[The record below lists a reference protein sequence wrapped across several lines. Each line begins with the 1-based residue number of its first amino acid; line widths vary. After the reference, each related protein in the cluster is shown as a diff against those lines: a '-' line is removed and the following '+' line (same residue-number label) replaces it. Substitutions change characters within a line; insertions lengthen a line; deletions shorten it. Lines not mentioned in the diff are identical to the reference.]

1 MERNRRH
8 ALRTRW
14 IALALAAALVGALGG
29 AILAPEPTGAVSKDM
44 IQLQE
49 QVSQLL
55 QGQRD
60 IRSAIDTN
68 NATLRTLVQQSLDA
82 TNQLSA
88 QMGLLQKNVQEATA
102 NSGSRID
109 TMSTQTQ
116 GLSDNLQDIQARVA
130 KLSQQMNDVQGL
142 LQSIDGKISGG
153 ASVTPSANSSG
164 PAPNNTPVSQGAPPP
179 SAADSSAPSQM
190 SSASSDTLYQNALR
204 DFSTGKYDLARQE
217 FSDFIKNF
225 PTNDLSSNA
234 QFYLGEIS
242 YQQGNYQDALAQYEI
257 VMSNYPKSF
266 KLAAAMLKKAFAE
279 LELGM
284 KSSGIRDLR
293 ELVRRFP
300 GSDEARRAQAKLK
313 ELGVS
318 TTPRPAASH

>member
-1 MERNRRH
+1 
-8 ALRTRW
+8 LRTRW
-14 IALALAAALVGALGG
+14 IVLALAAVLVGALGG
-29 AILAPEPTGAVSKDM
+29 AMLAPRSTGAVSKDM

-82 TNQLSA
+82 TNQLNS
-88 QMGLLQKNVQEATA
+88 QMGLLQRNVQEATA

-142 LQSIDGKISGG
+142 LQSIDGKVSGG
-153 ASVTPSANSSG
+153 VSSTQSATSSG
-164 PAPNNTPVSQGAPPP
+164 PPTGYSAANQP
-179 SAADSSAPSQM
+179 SAQAP
-190 SSASSDTLYQNALR
+190 AGDNPTPLPTVSSDTLYQNALR

-217 FSDFIKNF
+217 FSDYLRNF
-225 PTNDLSSNA
+225 PTNELASNA

-242 YQQGNYQDALAQYEI
+242 YAQGNYQDALAQYEI

-266 KLAAAMLKKAFAE
+266 KLAAAMLKKSFAE

-293 ELVRRFP
+293 ELIRRFP
-300 GSDEARRAQAKLK
+300 GSDESRRAQAKLK

-318 TTPRPAASH
+318 TAPRAPAPR

>member
-1 MERNRRH
+1 M
-8 ALRTRW
+8 RTPW
-14 IALALAAALVGALGG
+14 IALALAAVLAGALGG
-29 AILAPEPTGAVSKDM
+29 AMLAPKPTGAVSKDM

-82 TNQLSA
+82 TNQLNS

-102 NSGSRID
+102 NSSSRID

-142 LQSIDGKISGG
+142 LQSIDGRISGG
-153 ASVTPSANSSG
+153 APITPSANSSG
-164 PAPNNTPVSQGAPPP
+164 PAPNYAPANQAAPPP
-179 SAADSSAPSQM
+179 PAGDNSAPSTM
-190 SSASSDTLYQNALR
+190 SSVSSDTLYQNALR

-217 FSDFIKNF
+217 FSDFIRTF
-225 PTNDLSSNA
+225 PTNELSSNA

-318 TTPRPAASH
+318 ATPRPAASH

>member
-1 MERNRRH
+1 M
-8 ALRTRW
+8 RTRW
-14 IALALAAALVGALGG
+14 IVLALAAVLVGALGG
-29 AILAPEPTGAVSKDM
+29 AMLAPRPTGAVSKDM

-82 TNQLSA
+82 TNQLGA
-88 QMGLLQKNVQEATA
+88 QMGLLQKNMQEATA
-102 NSGSRID
+102 SSGSRID

-153 ASVTPSANSSG
+153 VPTTPSANSSS
-164 PAPNNTPVSQGAPPP
+164 PAPNYPPANQGAPPP
-179 SAADSSAPSQM
+179 SAAGDNSAGSPM
-190 SSASSDTLYQNALR
+190 SSVSSDTLYQNALR

-217 FSDFIKNF
+217 FSDFIRTF
-225 PTNDLSSNA
+225 PANELSSNA

-266 KLAAAMLKKAFAE
+266 KLAAAMLKKSFAE

-318 TTPRPAASH
+318 AAPRPAASH

>member
-1 MERNRRH
+1 
-8 ALRTRW
+8 LRTRW
-14 IALALAAALVGALGG
+14 IVLALAAVLVGALGG
-29 AILAPEPTGAVSKDM
+29 VMLAPRPTGAVSKDM

-49 QVSQLL
+49 QVSQVL

-82 TNQLSA
+82 TNQLNS

-142 LQSIDGKISGG
+142 LQSIDGKVSGG
-153 ASVTPSANSSG
+153 VSSPQSATSSG
-164 PAPNNTPVSQGAPPP
+164 PPTGYSPANQPSTQAPAGDSPTPLPTV
-179 SAADSSAPSQM
+179 
-190 SSASSDTLYQNALR
+190 SSDTLYQNALR

-217 FSDFIKNF
+217 FSDYLKNF
-225 PTNDLSSNA
+225 PTNELASNA
-234 QFYLGEIS
+234 QFYLGEIA
-242 YQQGNYQDALAQYEI
+242 YAQGNYQDALAQYEI

-266 KLAAAMLKKAFAE
+266 KLAAAMLKKGFAE

-300 GSDEARRAQAKLK
+300 GSDESRRAQAKLK

-318 TTPRPAASH
+318 TAPRAPAPR

>member
-1 MERNRRH
+1 
-8 ALRTRW
+8 LRTRW
-14 IALALAAALVGALGG
+14 IVLALAAVLVGALGG
-29 AILAPEPTGAVSKDM
+29 VMLAPRPTGAVSKDM

-49 QVSQLL
+49 QVSQVL

-82 TNQLSA
+82 TNQLNS

-142 LQSIDGKISGG
+142 LQSIDGKVSGG
-153 ASVTPSANSSG
+153 VASPQSATSSG
-164 PAPNNTPVSQGAPPP
+164 PPAGYSPANQPSTQAPAGESPTPLPTV
-179 SAADSSAPSQM
+179 
-190 SSASSDTLYQNALR
+190 SSDTLYQNALR

-217 FSDFIKNF
+217 FSDYLKNF
-225 PTNDLSSNA
+225 PTNELASNA
-234 QFYLGEIS
+234 QFYLGEIA
-242 YQQGNYQDALAQYEI
+242 YAQGNYQDALAQYEI

-266 KLAAAMLKKAFAE
+266 KLAAAMLKKGFAE

-300 GSDEARRAQAKLK
+300 GSDESRRAQAKLR

-318 TTPRPAASH
+318 TAPRAPAPR

>member
-1 MERNRRH
+1 
-8 ALRTRW
+8 LRTRW
-14 IALALAAALVGALGG
+14 IALALAAVLVGALGG
-29 AILAPEPTGAVSKDM
+29 AMLAPKPTGAVSKDM

-82 TNQLSA
+82 TNQLNA
-88 QMGLLQKNVQEATA
+88 QMGVLQKNVQEATA

-153 ASVTPSANSSG
+153 TPVTPSANSSG
-164 PAPNNTPVSQGAPPP
+164 PAPNYAPANQGAPPT
-179 SAADSSAPSQM
+179 AADNSAPSPM
-190 SSASSDTLYQNALR
+190 SSVSSDTLYQNALR

-225 PTNDLSSNA
+225 PTNELSSNA

-257 VMSNYPKSF
+257 VMTNYPKSF
-266 KLAAAMLKKAFAE
+266 KLSAAMLKKAFAE

-284 KSSGIRDLR
+284 RSSGIRDLR

-300 GSDEARRAQAKLK
+300 GSDESRRAQAKLK

-318 TTPRPAASH
+318 ATPRAATR

>member
-1 MERNRRH
+1 M
-8 ALRTRW
+8 RTRW
-14 IALALAAALVGALGG
+14 IVLALAAALIGALGG
-29 AILAPEPTGAVSKDM
+29 AMLTPKPTGAVSKDM

-60 IRSAIDTN
+60 LRSAIDSN

-82 TNQLSA
+82 TNQLNS
-88 QMGLLQKNVQEATA
+88 QMGVLQKSVQEATA
-102 NSGSRID
+102 NSGSHID
-109 TMSTQTQ
+109 TISTQTQ
-116 GLSDNLQDIQARVA
+116 GLSDNMQDIQARVA
-130 KLSQQMNDVQGL
+130 KLGQQMNEMQGL
-142 LQSIDGKISGG
+142 LQSIDAKVSGG
-153 ASVTPSANSSG
+153 ASSAPGNYSAAPGPASQQPSQGQPQPSQPENSTPSM
-164 PAPNNTPVSQGAPPP
+164 PAI
-179 SAADSSAPSQM
+179 SA
-190 SSASSDTLYQNALR
+190 DTLYQNALR
-204 DFSTGKYDLARQE
+204 DFSTGKYELSRQE
-217 FSDFIKNF
+217 FSDYVRNF
-225 PTNDLSSNA
+225 PTNELASNA

-242 YQQGNYQDALAQYEI
+242 YQQANYQDALSQYEI

-266 KLAAAMLKKAFAE
+266 KLAAAQLKKAFAE

-293 ELVRRFP
+293 EVVRRFP

-318 TTPRPAASH
+318 ATPRAPAPH

>member
-1 MERNRRH
+1 M
-8 ALRTRW
+8 RTRW
-14 IALALAAALVGALGG
+14 IVLALAAVLVGALGG
-29 AILAPEPTGAVSKDM
+29 VMLAPRPTGAVSKDM

-49 QVSQLL
+49 QVSQVL

-82 TNQLSA
+82 TNQLNS

-130 KLSQQMNDVQGL
+130 KLSQQMNDAQGL
-142 LQSIDGKISGG
+142 LQSIDGKVSGG
-153 ASVTPSANSSG
+153 VASPQSATSSG
-164 PAPNNTPVSQGAPPP
+164 PPAGYSPANQPSTQAPAGDSPTPLPTV
-179 SAADSSAPSQM
+179 
-190 SSASSDTLYQNALR
+190 SSDTLYQNALR

-217 FSDFIKNF
+217 FSDYLKNF
-225 PTNDLSSNA
+225 PTNELASNA
-234 QFYLGEIS
+234 QFYLGEIA
-242 YQQGNYQDALAQYEI
+242 YAQGNYQDALAQYEI

-266 KLAAAMLKKAFAE
+266 KLAAAMLKKGFAE

-300 GSDEARRAQAKLK
+300 GSDESRRAQAKLR

-318 TTPRPAASH
+318 TAPRAPAPR

>member
-1 MERNRRH
+1 M
-8 ALRTRW
+8 RTRW
-14 IALALAAALVGALGG
+14 IALALTAVLVGALGG
-29 AILAPEPTGAVSKDM
+29 TMLTPKPTGAVSKDM

-82 TNQLSA
+82 TNQLNS

-153 ASVTPSANSSG
+153 TPVTPSANSSA
-164 PAPNNTPVSQGAPPP
+164 PAPNYAPSTQGAPPP
-179 SAADSSAPSQM
+179 SATDNSAPSPL
-190 SSASSDTLYQNALR
+190 SSVSSDTLYQNALR

-225 PTNDLSSNA
+225 PTNELSSNA

-257 VMSNYPKSF
+257 VMTNYPKSF

-284 KSSGIRDLR
+284 RSSGIRDLR

-300 GSDEARRAQAKLK
+300 GSDESRRAQAKLK

-318 TTPRPAASH
+318 ATPRAATR

>member
-1 MERNRRH
+1 M
-8 ALRTRW
+8 RTRW
-14 IALALAAALVGALGG
+14 IVLALAAVLVGALGG
-29 AILAPEPTGAVSKDM
+29 VMLAPRPTGAVSKDM

-49 QVSQLL
+49 QVSQVL

-82 TNQLSA
+82 TNQLNS
-88 QMGLLQKNVQEATA
+88 QMGLLQRNVQEATA

-142 LQSIDGKISGG
+142 LQSIDGKVSGG
-153 ASVTPSANSSG
+153 VSTPQSATSSG
-164 PAPNNTPVSQGAPPP
+164 PPAGYSPANQPSTQAPAGDSPTPLPTV
-179 SAADSSAPSQM
+179 
-190 SSASSDTLYQNALR
+190 SSDTLYQNALR

-217 FSDFIKNF
+217 FSDYLKNF
-225 PTNDLSSNA
+225 PTNELASNA
-234 QFYLGEIS
+234 QFYLGEIA
-242 YQQGNYQDALAQYEI
+242 YAQGNYQDALAQYEI

-266 KLAAAMLKKAFAE
+266 KLAAAMLKKGFAE
-279 LELGM
+279 VELGM

-300 GSDEARRAQAKLK
+300 GSDESRRAQAKLK

-318 TTPRPAASH
+318 IAPRAPTPR

>member
-1 MERNRRH
+1 M
-8 ALRTRW
+8 RTRW
-14 IALALAAALVGALGG
+14 IVLALAAVLVGALGG
-29 AILAPEPTGAVSKDM
+29 VMLAPRPTGAVSKDM

-49 QVSQLL
+49 QVSQVL

-82 TNQLSA
+82 TNQLNS
-88 QMGLLQKNVQEATA
+88 QMGLLQRNVQEATA

-142 LQSIDGKISGG
+142 LQSIDGKVSGG
-153 ASVTPSANSSG
+153 VASPQSATSSG
-164 PAPNNTPVSQGAPPP
+164 PPAGYSPANQPSTQAPAGDSPTPLPTV
-179 SAADSSAPSQM
+179 
-190 SSASSDTLYQNALR
+190 SSDTLYQNALR

-217 FSDFIKNF
+217 FSDYLKNF
-225 PTNDLSSNA
+225 PTNELASNA
-234 QFYLGEIS
+234 QFYLGEIA
-242 YQQGNYQDALAQYEI
+242 YAQGNYQDALAQYEI

-279 LELGM
+279 VELGM

-300 GSDEARRAQAKLK
+300 GSDESRRAQAKLK

-318 TTPRPAASH
+318 IAPRAPTPR

>member
-1 MERNRRH
+1 
-8 ALRTRW
+8 LRTRW
-14 IALALAAALVGALGG
+14 IALALAAVLVGALGG
-29 AILAPEPTGAVSKDM
+29 AMLAPKPAGAVSKDM

-164 PAPNNTPVSQGAPPP
+164 PAPNNTLANQGAP
-179 SAADSSAPSQM
+179 SAADNSAPSPM
-190 SSASSDTLYQNALR
+190 SSVSSDTLYQNALR

-225 PTNDLSSNA
+225 PTNELASNA

-257 VMSNYPKSF
+257 VMGNYPKSF

-318 TTPRPAASH
+318 TTPHAAAPH

>member
-1 MERNRRH
+1 
-8 ALRTRW
+8 LRTRW
-14 IALALAAALVGALGG
+14 IVLALAAVLVGALGG
-29 AILAPEPTGAVSKDM
+29 AMLAPKPTGAVSKDM

-82 TNQLSA
+82 TNQLNS

-142 LQSIDGKISGG
+142 LQSIDGKVSGG
-153 ASVTPSANSSG
+153 VASPQSATSSG
-164 PAPNNTPVSQGAPPP
+164 PPAGYSPANQPSTQAPAGDSPTPLPTV
-179 SAADSSAPSQM
+179 
-190 SSASSDTLYQNALR
+190 SSDTLYQNALR

-217 FSDFIKNF
+217 FSDYLKNF
-225 PTNDLSSNA
+225 PTNELASNA
-234 QFYLGEIS
+234 QFYLGEIA
-242 YQQGNYQDALAQYEI
+242 YAQGNYQDALAQYEI

-266 KLAAAMLKKAFAE
+266 KLAAAMLKKGFAE

-300 GSDEARRAQAKLK
+300 GSDESRRAQAKLR
-313 ELGVS
+313 ESGVS
-318 TTPRPAASH
+318 TAPRAPAPR